1 MYPMPTPQMP
11 PITPTTPFASQ
22 GMMQGA
28 QHLSRMPLQQG
39 AAIGGQSGGLL
50 GKLLGGA
57 QAGAGGGGLTNIV
70 GMLQNAQK
78 AIGIFQQVS
87 PLVQQYGP
95 LVKSLPALINIMR
108 SNGNEDD
115 EQKTEASTPNESN
128 SETKLKTEQVKKK
141 KTTKKKGKQKK
152 SQAKKMSTQKT
163 NSTEIGNGIP
173 APKLYI

>member
-1 MYPMPTPQMP
+1 MYPIPTPQMP

-57 QAGAGGGGLTNIV
+57 QAGGGGLTNIV

-108 SNGNEDD
+108 SSGNEED
-115 EQKTEASTPNESN
+115 EQKIEPSTPNESN
-128 SETKLKTEQVKKK
+128 SEPKLKTEQVKKK

-152 SQAKKMSTQKT
+152 APAKKMSTKKT
-163 NSTEIGNGIP
+163 NSTEIGNDIP